1 MGRKEKTK
9 TQNKRQ
15 STIIASIM
23 AIFKENPSKLL
34 NYKQLSR
41 TLGSQN
47 KTKKNRC
54 AGSSKSCWRKD
65 N

>member
-41 TLGSQN
+41 TLGMNS
-47 KTKKNRC
+47 TE
-54 AGSSKSCWRKD
+54 
-65 N
+65 